1 MTGGVTVVRP
11 VAGAMPADDAVLRSA
26 RNAFMVLLLLL
37 LAISTYQFYT
47 IGGLTRPVG
56 IMWVAGAGSFYL
68 SKWHYGRQ
76 DSDAAVAEQTE
87 KD

>member
-1 MTGGVTVVRP
+1 M
-11 VAGAMPADDAVLRSA
+11 ADDAVLRSA

-47 IGGLTRPVG
+47 VGGLSTPVAVL
-56 IMWVAGAGSFYL
+56 WVAGAGVFYI

-76 DSDAAVAEQTE
+76 SGAAETE

>member
-1 MTGGVTVVRP
+1 MTGGITVVHA

-47 IGGLTRPVG
+47 TGGLTRPVG
-56 IMWVAGAGSFYL
+56 VLWVAGAGTFYL

-76 DSDAAVAEQTE
+76 DSDDAVAEQTE

>member
-1 MTGGVTVVRP
+1 M
-11 VAGAMPADDAVLRSA
+11 AADDTVLRSA

-47 IGGLTRPVG
+47 IGGLTTPVG
-56 IMWVAGAGSFYL
+56 VLWVAGAGAFYL

-76 DSDAAVAEQTE
+76 NDDDAVAQTE